1 MSTENKLGITNLT
14 EAGIATARLLRS
26 YTAAAADGT
35 ISLWEWLRI
44 GIGDAS
50 DILAALKDASHIFP
64 EVLDL
69 TPLEFEEFYFAVIA
83 GLDLENDGSGIA
95 RRRIG
100 AVYDLVRQAL
110 TTAQQWTDD
119 ATPFSGEIR
128 DPRAPR
134 AQVIVEASTYAEG
147 ERPPFRGADPDTA
160 KDHQL

>member
-14 EAGIATARLLRS
+14 EAGVATARLLRS

-50 DILAALKDASHIFP
+50 EILAALKDASHIFP

-69 TPLEFEEFYFAVIA
+69 KPFEFEEFYFAVIA

-95 RRRIG
+95 RRRVG
-100 AVYDLVRQAL
+100 AVYDLVKQAL
-110 TTAQQWTDD
+110 TTAQQWNDEE
-119 ATPFSGEIR
+119 TPFGGEPR

-134 AQVIVEASTYAEG
+134 AEIVVEESTLAEG
-147 ERPPFRGADPDTA
+147 ERSPLPPSQFNPGT
-160 KDHQL
+160 